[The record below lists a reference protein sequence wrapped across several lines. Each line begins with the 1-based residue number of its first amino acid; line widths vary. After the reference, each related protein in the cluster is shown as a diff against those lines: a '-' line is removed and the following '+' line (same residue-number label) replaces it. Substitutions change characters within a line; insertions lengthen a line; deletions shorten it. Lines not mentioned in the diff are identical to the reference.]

1 MTILLCTSLRPS
13 PRTRTFCND
22 LVTATADFN
31 YYLRGKSG
39 LLLLSAYAHSAGAD
53 RLWIVNSR
61 FGDPKLIECYDT
73 GGGKAKKIGSLLI
86 SRVILRRELKNLGPK
101 TARGRHLRLVQPEDR
116 ALTGLY
122 EMLRNSVGFL
132 TPSDRG
138 VTELRLETSRDYFA
152 EMAFTDSETRA
163 PCGPRIL
170 LKDFRR
176 RPP

>member
-22 LVTATADFN
+22 LVSATADFN
-31 YYLRGKSG
+31 YYLRGKSS
-39 LLLLSAYAHSAGAD
+39 LLLLSAYTHSTGAD

-86 SRVILRRELKNLGPK
+86 SRVILRRELKGLSQK
-101 TARGRHLRLVQPEDR
+101 TARGRHLRLFPPEDR

-122 EMLRNSVGFL
+122 EMLLNSVGEL
-132 TPSDRG
+132 APSDRG
-138 VTELRLETSRDYFA
+138 VTELRIEASRDHFA
-152 EMAFTDSETRA
+152 EVLFIESETKA
-163 PCGPRIL
+163 PCGPKIL
-170 LKDFRR
+170 LKDFKG
-176 RPP
+176 